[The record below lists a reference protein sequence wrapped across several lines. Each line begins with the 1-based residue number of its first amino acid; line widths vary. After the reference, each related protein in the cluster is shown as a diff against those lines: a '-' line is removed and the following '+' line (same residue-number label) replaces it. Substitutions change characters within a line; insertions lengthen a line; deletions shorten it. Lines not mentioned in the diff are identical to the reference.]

1 MKNLILILLFVSFNA
16 YSSVIPDSFS
26 VDFDQVHKSL
36 TKKRKTA
43 TGVRLDYKYPS
54 QIIYETNG
62 VNKTKYVSNGEKSWY
77 YTSPFIPDEQGE
89 VVVQNKVDLG
99 LLKFFDSLK
108 KGLKKNQY
116 FKYTY
121 NARKL
126 TFDFTQKGM
135 TDFSL
140 DSIVF
145 HVKNSTRLDEL
156 NLSDFEKIVL
166 NKTNKKS
173 TELIIRKVE
182 ENKKFSSRHFYFKTP
197 KNTKVVQR

>member
-1 MKNLILILLFVSFNA
+1 MKNLILILLITSFSA
-16 YSSVIPDSFS
+16 YSAVIPDSFR
-26 VDFDQVHKSL
+26 VDFDQVHQSL

-43 TGVRLDYKYPS
+43 TGVKLDYKYPS
-54 QIIYETNG
+54 QIVYETSG
-62 VNKTKYVSNGEKSWY
+62 VNKTKYVSNGKKSWY
-77 YTSPFIPDEQGE
+77 YTSPFMPEEQGE
-89 VVVQNKVDLG
+89 VIVQSKVDMG
-99 LLKFFDSLK
+99 LLRFFDSLK
-108 KGLKKNQY
+108 KGLKKNKY
-116 FKYTY
+116 FTYTY

-145 HVKNSTRLDEL
+145 HVKKSKKLDDLSL
-156 NLSDFEKIVL
+156 NDFEKIVL

-173 TELIIRKVE
+173 TELSIKKVE
-182 ENKKFSSRHFYFKTP
+182 ENKKFSSRHFYFKAP